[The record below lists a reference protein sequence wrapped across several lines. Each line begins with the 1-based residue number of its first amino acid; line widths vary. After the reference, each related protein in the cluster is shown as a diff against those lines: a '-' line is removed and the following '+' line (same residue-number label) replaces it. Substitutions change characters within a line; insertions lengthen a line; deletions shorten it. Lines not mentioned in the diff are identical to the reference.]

1 MKLILTILCFFPL
14 IIVAQEKNDS
24 SVFSRQHIVGQL
36 NNNANNIDKNKRE
49 LDELKNELELLEKVN
64 ERILD
69 GVSRQLEAASY
80 NLTIFGLLFAIAAI
94 ILGVY
99 ITRIESKVVRLSE
112 ENKTLLNQ
120 TEKSKEE
127 VVAINNLIQKDIY
140 GLFTKIKREETVHML
155 NRLSEIPKDINN
167 LLEPLISRELEK
179 EDFKILK
186 LAYLKIKE
194 LPSEP
199 RPLFSTKMSYP
210 DSYKLVFFQ
219 HFLDLAIRDKDI
231 GKDFT
236 EFYKTGIACSFEND
250 IVKSTQDFINAIVE
264 MGYKPKKE
272 EIGSFMKGLSV
283 SKYKDFNDLYVL
295 IFDSLKC
302 REDRFEFFN
311 FINDDLES
319 RQSKSN
325 FGKQLVVNYSSENL
339 TANETEIIK
348 KTETLIAELEQ
359 EEEEAK
365 AKAEA
370 EIKQTVKKNKK

>member
-1 MKLILTILCFFPL
+1 M
-14 IIVAQEKNDS
+14 AQEKNDS